1 VAVLFA
7 FDGWAA
13 VWVPPRYEFVAWRLP
28 TSHAELSNGCPKT
41 IHRVVHSL
49 CALIVGPAIE
59 MSAFIRAKL
68 APLRLAL
75 VIRPVPMPVLVLFIP
90 TAPAA

>member
-1 VAVLFA
+1 
-7 FDGWAA
+7 
-13 VWVPPRYEFVAWRLP
+13 
-28 TSHAELSNGCPKT
+28 
-41 IHRVVHSL
+41 
-49 CALIVGPAIE
+49 

-75 VIRPVPMPVLVLFIP
+75 VIRPVPVPVLVLFIP